1 MQSAECFDSFRV
13 VWMLLL
19 KEAFIGRVQIEFSNI
34 HGELI
39 PFFMVS
45 ESKFYVPLSNP
56 LGS

>member
-1 MQSAECFDSFRV
+1 
-13 VWMLLL
+13 MLLL